1 MPEVSM
7 PLFDQPDPTFYRG
20 TTARTKRTSESGAL
34 AAQVDRRRK
43 IDRVRAV
50 WTQPRTLNEIAQITG
65 FGLSSICSIKKCLDG
80 ELVEVDEVE
89 KFWGDGRVTKRTRWQ
104 LVPAAK

>member
-43 IDRVRAV
+43 IDRVRSA

-80 ELVEVDEVE
+80 ELVEVGEVE
-89 KFWGDGRVTKRTRWQ
+89 KLWADGRVTRRTQWQ
-104 LVPAAK
+104 RVTAAR